1 MVVLG
6 AAIVSVLQF
15 LLIPLTQI
23 LDPVKKVDLLIRE
36 VVLAPPPP
44 NVPPPPPDDS
54 EPLPEPPPPELVQV
68 PPPITINA
76 LDIDL
81 NAGTGDAIAIGVP
94 SPDLVMQE
102 VAQEIERMFTFDDLP
117 EKRIPLVADADVP
130 RRAERERLAAHDRHV
145 RFAGERHVAPS
156 ALVVLA
162 LDAEVDRLLQAQ
174 ADVLAV
180 RHPVDLGEEQGGER
194 VAVHPR
200 PASGLESA
208 VGRVLEEVVDAATQ
222 CVAEAPA
229 VGEVAA

>member
-6 AAIVSVLQF
+6 AAIVSVLLF

-117 EKRIPLVADADVP
+117 EAPSLMNRPSFRFPPSLLRRGIKQGKVLVVIDILPNGRAEFVRIESATHDEFIPSAKRIVEGARFKLQKIEGRYVRVRGTFPLTLNS
-130 RRAERERLAAHDRHV
+130 E
-145 RFAGERHVAPS
+145 
-156 ALVVLA
+156 
-162 LDAEVDRLLQAQ
+162 
-174 ADVLAV
+174 
-180 RHPVDLGEEQGGER
+180 
-194 VAVHPR
+194 
-200 PASGLESA
+200 
-208 VGRVLEEVVDAATQ
+208 
-222 CVAEAPA
+222 
-229 VGEVAA
+229 